1 MIPIDALGAPM
12 PFNRVLI
19 TVDTLLRFA
28 LFTTV
33 DLIVLL
39 FELVAYEALV
49 SKTNTLEIAM
59 ISEIARPTGLIAGE
73 VEMLTMASATQVKW
87 VIPAVKLRA
96 T

>member
-12 PFNRVLI
+12 PFNSVLI

-33 DLIVLL
+33 DLIVLF
-39 FELVAYEALV
+39 FELVANEALV
-49 SKTNTLEIAM
+49 SKTNTLEIT
-59 ISEIARPTGLIAGE
+59 IIREIARLSGVTAGD
-73 VEMLTMASATQVKW
+73 VEMLTMASTTQVKW
-87 VIPAVKLRA
+87 EISAVKLRA

>member
-33 DLIVLL
+33 DLIVLF

-49 SKTNTLEIAM
+49 SKTNTLEITM

-73 VEMLTMASATQVKW
+73 VEMLTMASTTQVKW
-87 VIPAVKLRA
+87 EISAVKLRA

>member
-28 LFTTV
+28 LFTTL
-33 DLIVLL
+33 DLIVLF
-39 FELVAYEALV
+39 FELVANEALV
-49 SKTNTLEIAM
+49 SKTNTLDITIINEIV
-59 ISEIARPTGLIAGE
+59 RPTGLIAGE
-73 VEMLTMASATQVKW
+73 IEMLTMASTIQVKW